1 MNGMTND
8 ERWAVVEKHDHLY
21 DGVFFCAV
29 KTTQIYCKPPCTA
42 RPLRKN
48 VVFFENARQAEAAG
62 FRACKRCR
70 PDLLGSDTVRQ
81 DLVETA
87 EYLSTIRSPVG
98 TLTVSSDGAS
108 VTGLWLE
115 GQKYFTET
123 LHPGAERRELPVFE
137 SIREWLACY
146 FRGKEPSFTPP
157 LAPKGS
163 PFRQKVWKILCAI
176 PYGQVLTYGDI
187 AQRLERQTGKRQS
200 AQAVGGAVG
209 HNPVSIII
217 PCHRVVGA
225 DGSLTGYAG
234 GIQTKLRLLELEGA
248 SIEKFSIPSKGT
260 AL

>member
-1 MNGMTND
+1 MNTMTDD
-8 ERWAVVEKHDHLY
+8 EKWEVFEKHDRLY

-29 KTTQIYCKPPCTA
+29 KTTGIYCKPSCKA

-48 VVFFENARQAEAAG
+48 MVFFESAEQAEAAG
-62 FRACKRCR
+62 FRPCKRCR
-70 PDLLGSDTVRQ
+70 PDLFGCDAVQ
-81 DLVETA
+81 KDLVETA
-87 EYLSTIRSPVG
+87 EYISSIKSPVG
-98 TLTVSSDGAS
+98 TLTVSSDSVS

-115 GQKYFTET
+115 RQKYFANT
-123 LHPGAERRELPVFE
+123 LHTGAERRELPVFE

-146 FRGKEPSFTPP
+146 FSGKEPSFTPP

-163 PFRQKVWKILCAI
+163 PFRQNVWKILCEI
-176 PYGQVLTYGDI
+176 PYGQVVTYGEI
-187 AQRLERQTGKRQS
+187 AQRLEQQTGKRQS

-234 GIQTKLRLLELEGA
+234 GVQTKLRLLRLEGA
-248 SIEKFSIPSKGT
+248 SVEKFYVPSKGT